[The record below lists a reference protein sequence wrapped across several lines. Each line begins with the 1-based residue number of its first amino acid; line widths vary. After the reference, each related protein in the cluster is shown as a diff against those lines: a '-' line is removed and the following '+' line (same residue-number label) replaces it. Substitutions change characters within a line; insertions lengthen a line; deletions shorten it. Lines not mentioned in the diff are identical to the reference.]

1 LRYNINKPKQT
12 KQMAK
17 EKLTEADKKF
27 ITKFFGEVDSNAT
40 NITRSNRFG
49 GSPVSVDPVFAK
61 CYDFIMKVEQALNS
75 QSEAQLKAISPEL
88 KMTNAVQNFDRAR
101 MIALKMDSN
110 AYMELLD

>member
-1 LRYNINKPKQT
+1 
-12 KQMAK
+12 MAKTK

-27 ITKFFGEVDSNAT
+27 ITKFFGEVDFDAT
-40 NITRSNRFG
+40 DITRRNRFSG
-49 GSPVSVDPVFAK
+49 VQISVDPVFAK
-61 CYDFIMKVEQALNS
+61 CFDFILALEEAMVNR
-75 QSEAQLKAISPEL
+75 SEAQMKKISPEL